1 MGMKSH
7 MRQCFYLA
15 GKMLVNNESLRR
27 FIMNKKGFT
36 LIELLI
42 VVAIIGIIAAIAIP
56 NLLVALQKGKQKA
69 TMGDMKSIGTGVESY
84 ITDWAVAPASDP
96 MANQGEPWFEPFYIK
111 IAPQADG
118 WGHPW
123 GWASRDDALDNYSIF
138 SAGRNGT
145 SAVPTYEAPTGP
157 LGVQYICTAVSDF
170 NWDIVFSNG
179 SYTVGPD
186 VKR

>member
-1 MGMKSH
+1 
-7 MRQCFYLA
+7 
-15 GKMLVNNESLRR
+15 
-27 FIMNKKGFT
+27 MNKKGFT

-69 TMGDMKSIGTGVESY
+69 TMGDLKSIGTGIESY

-96 MANQGEPWFEPFYIK
+96 VANGGETWFEPFYIK

-118 WGHPW
+118 WGRPW
-123 GWASRDDALDNYSIF
+123 GYEGQTTNADEYSIWSGGRGSGAPGAYALP
-138 SAGRNGT
+138 SAG
-145 SAVPTYEAPTGP
+145 A
-157 LGVQYICTAVSDF
+157 QYICTALADF
-170 NWDIVFSNG
+170 SWDIVFSNG
-179 SYTVGPD
+179 NYTIGPD

>member
-1 MGMKSH
+1 
-7 MRQCFYLA
+7 
-15 GKMLVNNESLRR
+15 
-27 FIMNKKGFT
+27 MNKKGFT

-69 TMGDMKSIGTGVESY
+69 TMGDLKSIGTGIESY
-84 ITDWAVAPASDP
+84 ITDWAVSPATNP
-96 MANQGEPWFEPFYIK
+96 VANGGETWFEPFYIK

-123 GWASRDDALDNYSIF
+123 GYVARTTSQLDDYSIF
-138 SAGRNGT
+138 SAARNGT
-145 SAVPTYEAPTGP
+145 LAGPGGTIETPTGP
-157 LGVQYICTAVSDF
+157 LGTQYICTAVSDF

-179 SYTVGPD
+179 SYTIGPD

>member
-1 MGMKSH
+1 
-7 MRQCFYLA
+7 
-15 GKMLVNNESLRR
+15 
-27 FIMNKKGFT
+27 MNKKGFT

-69 TMGDMKSIGTGVESY
+69 TMGDLKSIGTGIESY
-84 ITDWAVAPASDP
+84 ITDWAVAPETSP
-96 MANQGEPWFEPFYIK
+96 MIDGLATADGWFEPFYIK
-111 IAPQADG
+111 IAPKADG
-118 WGHPW
+118 WGKPW
-123 GWASRDDALDNYSIF
+123 GYESRGTADDEYSIY
-138 SAGRNGT
+138 SAGRDG
-145 SAVPTYEAPTGP
+145 SGVPAGITDPP
-157 LGVQYICTAVSDF
+157 LRQYICTTLSDF

>member
-1 MGMKSH
+1 
-7 MRQCFYLA
+7 
-15 GKMLVNNESLRR
+15 
-27 FIMNKKGFT
+27 MNKKGFT

-69 TMGDMKSIGTGVESY
+69 TMGDLKSIGTGIESY
-84 ITDWAVAPASDP
+84 ITDWAVAPETNP
-96 MANQGEPWFEPFYIK
+96 MSNQGETWFEPFYIK

-123 GWASRDDALDNYSIF
+123 GYEARTGGVLDDYSIF

-145 SAVPTYEAPTGP
+145 AAEPTFEEPGGP
-157 LGVQYICTAVSDF
+157 LGRQYICTAVGDF

>member
-1 MGMKSH
+1 
-7 MRQCFYLA
+7 
-15 GKMLVNNESLRR
+15 
-27 FIMNKKGFT
+27 MNKKGFT

-69 TMGDMKSIGTGVESY
+69 TMGDLKSIGTGIESY
-84 ITDWAVAPASDP
+84 ITDWAVAPESNP
-96 MANQGEPWFEPFYIK
+96 VANGGETWFEPFYIK

-123 GWASRDDALDNYSIF
+123 GYESRTGTALDEYSIF

-145 SAVPTYEAPTGP
+145 QAEPTYEQPTGP
-157 LGVQYICTAVSDF
+157 LGTQYICTQVSDF

-179 SYTVGPD
+179 SFTVGPD